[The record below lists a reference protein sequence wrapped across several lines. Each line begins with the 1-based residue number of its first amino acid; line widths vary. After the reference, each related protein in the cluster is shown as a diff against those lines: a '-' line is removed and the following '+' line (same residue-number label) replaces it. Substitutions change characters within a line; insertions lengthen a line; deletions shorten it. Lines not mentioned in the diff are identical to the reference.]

1 MSGGSNSGEL
11 HTRLAYVALA
21 LFSVLLIAGFVVADR
36 FAPAGRRLAK
46 VAGIDP
52 PAYFGVSHSLLFDHD
67 FDLSNEFRKL
77 PPDADTYT
85 RLQPETGRPGS
96 AYAIGYSLLSMPFL
110 GAGTLLDAAAGNPA
124 DGYSRFA
131 MLGYCLTNIILTCLG
146 LMVLFRFL
154 QEACAFWGVSGARA
168 TWYALFATGAVY
180 FGTTV
185 AYYSFSQ
192 MSHASTFFCASLF
205 MACWWKVRERTD
217 VGGWALLGLFGGL
230 LSICRWQEMFYVAA
244 PFVFDLTD
252 KRLLSRFL
260 PWLRSRAVYLGVAA
274 LCWIP
279 QLLEWKSIY
288 GKFLTNPYAGMLVFP
303 PRWVPQFLFSSQNGW
318 FFWTP
323 LALVGVCALLYG
335 LVRAGRAFLPWLLVI
350 ALEVTLVSSV
360 RVFWHGADAFSSR
373 YMTSSAPLVALG
385 LVTILCVA
393 NRLLLRVTIS
403 LIAACCLFTSLF
415 AVQFRLDLIP
425 RSERLTAAE
434 CFTDKLRILQVRR
447 RKAAVQQARNYLQQ
461 GSADAAVQTLERAA
475 DLYGSDRDVWKVM
488 SAAYRAAGRTPDA
501 ENADRQWQKVM
512 QSRLW

>member
-1 MSGGSNSGEL
+1 MSGGSISGGPR
-11 HTRLAYVALA
+11 TRLPYVVLGV
-21 LFSVLLIAGFVVADR
+21 FTVLLIAGFVVADR

-46 VAGIDP
+46 VGGIDP

-67 FDLSNEFRKL
+67 FDLTNEFRRF
-77 PPDADTYT
+77 PPDDNPWT
-85 RLQPETGRPGS
+85 RVRPETGRPGS

-110 GAGTLLDAAAGNPA
+110 AAGTLLDAVAGNPA

-131 MLGYCLTNIILTCLG
+131 ILGYCLTNIILTCVG

-154 QEACAFWGVSGARA
+154 EQASLFWGVSGARA
-168 TWYALFATGAVY
+168 TWYGLFATGAVF

-185 AYYSFSQ
+185 AYQSFSQ

-205 MACWWKVRERTD
+205 VACWWKVRERTD
-217 VGGWALLGLFGGL
+217 VGSWALLGLFGGL
-230 LSICRWQEMFYVAA
+230 LSICRWQEMFFVAA
-244 PFVFDLTD
+244 PFLFDLTD
-252 KRLLSRFL
+252 KKFWSRFL
-260 PWLRSRAVYLGVAA
+260 PWLRSRAAYLGVVA

-288 GKFLTNPYAGMLVFP
+288 GKFFSNPYGDVLVFP
-303 PRWVPQFLFSSQNGW
+303 PQWVPQFLFSSRNGW
-318 FFWTP
+318 LFWTP
-323 LALVGVCALLYG
+323 LALVGVCGLLYG
-335 LVRAGRAFLPWLLVI
+335 LVKAGRAFLPWLVVI

-360 RVFWHGADAFSSR
+360 PVTWHGGDAFGSR

-385 LVTILCVA
+385 LVTILCVS
-393 NRLLLRVTIS
+393 NRLLRGITIWVT
-403 LIAACCLFTSLF
+403 AACCLFTSLS

-425 RSERLTAAE
+425 RAERLTAAE

-461 GSADAAVQTLERAA
+461 GSADAAVRTLERAA
-475 DLYGSDRDVWKVM
+475 DLYGSDRDVWNVLR
-488 SAAYRAAGRTPDA
+488 AAYRAAGRTAEA
-501 ENADRQWQKVM
+501 ENADRQWQRVM